1 VEEVGEAWTQRQRR
15 SMVLT
20 AVPRRGSKGRV
31 DGAIPRR
38 FNVEEER
45 GIDMEEE
52 RGASVEAHA

>member
-1 VEEVGEAWTQRQRR
+1 
-15 SMVLT
+15 MVPT
-20 AVPRRGSKGRV
+20 IVPRRGGEGRV

-45 GIDMEEE
+45 GIGMEEE

>member
-1 VEEVGEAWTQRQRR
+1 
-15 SMVLT
+15 MVPT

-38 FNVEEER
+38 FNVEEEQ
-45 GIDMEEE
+45 GIGMEE

>member
-1 VEEVGEAWTQRQRR
+1 
-15 SMVLT
+15 MVPT